1 MQNVKPPALR
11 THIMM
16 LSYMLHVK
24 GDNQYPDTGVRST
37 IYEIVWSSR
46 HPPTHD
52 TIRSSLGVLPALRG
66 TTIKPLS
73 ISKRSLW
80 KDVKDVWRL
89 HMAVVVLTAG
99 LAIPV
104 YAVIA
109 LWECR
114 APLWIITFA
123 VYPRFRAQPD
133 NPLFNTAQSVRQ
145 DRPPTDHPHTPELP
159 AAGASPDAVEH
170 W

>member
-1 MQNVKPPALR
+1 MLR
-11 THIMM
+11 
-16 LSYMLHVK
+16 VK
-24 GDNQYPDTGVRST
+24 GDNHYPNTGIRST
-37 IYEIVWSSR
+37 IYEIAWSSR

-80 KDVKDVWRL
+80 KDVKDVWPL
-89 HMAVVVLTAG
+89 HVATVVLTAG

-123 VYPRFRAQPD
+123 VYPRR
-133 NPLFNTAQSVRQ
+133 NPLFSTALSARQ
-145 DRPPTDHPHTPELP
+145 DRPPTAHPHMPELP
-159 AAGASPDAVEH
+159 AAGALPDAVEH

>member
-1 MQNVKPPALR
+1 
-11 THIMM
+11 MM
-16 LSYMLHVK
+16 LSHMLRAQK
-24 GDNQYPDTGVRST
+24 GNQYPDTGVRST

-123 VYPRFRAQPD
+123 VYPRF
-133 NPLFNTAQSVRQ
+133 NTAQSARQ
-145 DRPPTDHPHTPELP
+145 DRPPTAHPHTPELP
-159 AAGASPDAVEH
+159 AAAALPDAVEH